1 MPTVAFVSP
10 KGGAGKT
17 TASLLLALGLHAR
30 GHRVAMIDSD
40 PNKPLV
46 AWAALPGKPERL
58 SVHPAP
64 TLEDIRDALRE
75 AQRKQPDWII
85 LDTEGSIRG
94 AMAFTTMRLDL
105 ILTPLASSQLEAN
118 QAIKAAEMVGQ
129 FGRRAGRAIPH
140 RGLLTRLPAAIRP
153 RSVKTVVEQ
162 LRQNGVELLPIPL
175 VEKEA
180 FRAIFANGG
189 GLDRLDPREVSGIE
203 AAQANA
209 DGYVDA
215 VVELVTGRP
224 SGV

>member
-129 FGRRAGRAIPH
+129 FGRRAGRTIPH

-153 RSVKTVVEQ
+153 RSVKVVVEQ
-162 LRQNGVELLPIPL
+162 LREHGVELLPIPL

-189 GLDRLDPREVSGIE
+189 GLDRLDPREVSGID

-215 VVELVTGRP
+215 VVELVTGR
-224 SGV
+224 SAAA

>member
-58 SVHPAP
+58 TVHPAP

-215 VVELVTGRP
+215 VVELVTGRTP
-224 SGV
+224 GA